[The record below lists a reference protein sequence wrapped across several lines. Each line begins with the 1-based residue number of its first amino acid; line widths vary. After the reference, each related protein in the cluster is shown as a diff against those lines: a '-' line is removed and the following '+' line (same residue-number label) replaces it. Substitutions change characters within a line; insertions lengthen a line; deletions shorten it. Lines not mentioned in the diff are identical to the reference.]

1 MTQYN
6 TLNIKFCNS
15 RLNILK
21 LVTKYG
27 TEVTLNYSLNM
38 ISNSNDETNF
48 PRNLILTDKQVW
60 RLCKAF
66 ANSAS
71 GNTKLS
77 NTHLSKIGKIAFN
90 GKWKHTIG

>member
-48 PRNLILTDKQVW
+48 PRNLILTDK
-60 RLCKAF
+60 
-66 ANSAS
+66 
-71 GNTKLS
+71 
-77 NTHLSKIGKIAFN
+77 
-90 GKWKHTIG
+90 